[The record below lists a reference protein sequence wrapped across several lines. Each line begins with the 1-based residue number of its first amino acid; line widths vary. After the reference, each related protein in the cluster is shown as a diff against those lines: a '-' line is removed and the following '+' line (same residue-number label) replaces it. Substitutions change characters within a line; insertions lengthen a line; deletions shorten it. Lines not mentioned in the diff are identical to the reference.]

1 MIKVKRKLH
10 NKMFKYRQLKFYQYS
25 IVSDLGD
32 LECYYS
38 KWFLILSFV
47 PVLFVGTIAEG
58 FPNTFKMLIM
68 YFKEPYSYDGLTM
81 SELKQLKRGV
91 KK

>member
-1 MIKVKRKLH
+1 MIKIKRKLH

-38 KWFLILSFV
+38 KWFLILSFI

-68 YFKEPYSYDGLTM
+68 YFKEPYSCDSLTM
-81 SELKQLKRGV
+81 SELKQLKRGMR
-91 KK
+91 